1 MVVNNVDPEQRGRIQ
16 VMVPDVANMAYMGW
30 AMPCLPVGGQQMGFF
45 TIPPQGSGV
54 WVEFEEGDLDYPVW
68 VGAYWGAASELPP
81 LAKQLPP
88 GQGGV
93 ALQTTGQHGLMLSDL
108 AGPTGGI
115 VVKSAGGA
123 SLTVNDTGI
132 YLDNGKGAKIELV
145 GSTVKINDTALQVT

>member
-1 MVVNNVDPEQRGRIQ
+1 
-16 VMVPDVANMAYMGW
+16 
-30 AMPCLPVGGQQMGFF
+30 
-45 TIPPQGSGV
+45 
-54 WVEFEEGDLDYPVW
+54 
-68 VGAYWGAASELPP
+68 
-81 LAKQLPP
+81 
-88 GQGGV
+88 
-93 ALQTTGQHGLMLSDL
+93 MLSDL